1 MSSLDEARTEEN
13 HNQVMHTTEEL
24 EKKAYWRI
32 NLPVLWLAVFLCCAS
47 YTSSVPFLP
56 VYVYRDLGVAQENVN
71 FWAGLC
77 FAVTFL
83 GCTIMAPYWGALAD
97 HVGQRKMA
105 MRAGY
110 GLAITYFLTGAC
122 QDVYQ
127 LLGVRTLC
135 GLVAGF
141 VPACMSMA
149 SSSLPESRMGWGMGL
164 MQTSMATGGIMGP
177 LLGGYM
183 ASWFGI
189 RMSFFIGSIALFAG
203 ATAVT
208 FIVKDLTILQKG
220 SVSAMSL
227 FRDLKESLANNELRF
242 IMFMFFMI
250 QTCVMTIQ
258 PLITMYVG
266 ELMGEMGDEAV
277 KMSGVIFS
285 LAGFAGIIAAPFW
298 GKRGQSYGFVKIF
311 ALVTFSA
318 GIINL
323 FQIFIQDVWQFAA
336 IQFVYGIFLAGAVPN
351 INANLTMVTDKT
363 TRGKAFG
370 LSTSANQFGG
380 VVGPLLGGVLGAL
393 MNTRYVLVIEGCILI
408 CMGIYAYYSRV
419 RQKM

>member
-1 MSSLDEARTEEN
+1 MLSFNEES
-13 HNQVMHTTEEL
+13 
-24 EKKAYWRI
+24 EKNTYWKR
-32 NLPVLWLAVFLCCAS
+32 NLPVLWISVFLCCAS
-47 YTSSVPFLP
+47 YTSCIPFLP
-56 VYVYRDLGVAQENVN
+56 VYLLRELGVAPDEVN
-71 FWAGLC
+71 FWSGIC
-77 FAVTFL
+77 FSVTFL

-105 MRAGY
+105 LRAGY
-110 GLAITYFLTGAC
+110 GLALTYFLTGVC
-122 QDVYQ
+122 QNVYQ
-127 LLGVRTLC
+127 LLGVRILC

-164 MQTSMATGGIMGP
+164 MQTAMASGSIMGP

-183 ASWFGI
+183 ASWFGM
-189 RMSFFIGSIALFAG
+189 RMSFYVGSLALFAG
-203 ATAVT
+203 TVAVMLV
-208 FIVKDLTILQKG
+208 VKDLTILQKG

-227 FRDLKESLANNELRF
+227 LGDLRESLRNKELRF

-266 ELMGEMGDEAV
+266 QLMGTMGDGAV

-298 GKRGQSYGFVKIF
+298 GKQGQAHGFVRIF
-311 ALVTFSA
+311 ALVIFLA
-318 GIINL
+318 GFINL
-323 FQIFIQDVWQFAA
+323 FQVFIQDVWQFAI
-336 IQFVYGIFLAGAVPN
+336 IQFVYGLFLAGAVPN
-351 INANLTMVTDKT
+351 INADLTVVTDKN

-380 VVGPLLGGVLGAL
+380 VVGPLMGGALGAVL
-393 MNTRYVLVIEGCILI
+393 ATRYVLVFTGCILMI
-408 CMGIYAYYSRV
+408 MGVYTYLTRARKSL
-419 RQKM
+419 